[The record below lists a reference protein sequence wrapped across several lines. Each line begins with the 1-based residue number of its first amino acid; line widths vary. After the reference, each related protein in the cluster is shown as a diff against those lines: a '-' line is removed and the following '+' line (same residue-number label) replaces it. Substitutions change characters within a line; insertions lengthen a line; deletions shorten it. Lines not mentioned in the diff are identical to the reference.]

1 MATIKGTASS
11 PADYMAKL
19 VSFLT
24 TNSDLSAASALWSQA
39 WSASATEVVLKGPGA
54 NSGDA
59 VYVGLKLVTSTGTS
73 GGYALAIYGMTGIV
87 SSATGITGHANVSPA
102 VWMYLDNSTM
112 NYWITASGRRF
123 MSVVQISTVF
133 ESMYAGWFLPYCDP
147 TYYAA
152 PFVVGGSSQSS
163 ASSPQTYRNQNNDH
177 SSFINPYWT
186 SVNQNVSNMQVL
198 LPSGT
203 WASGIGINSDS
214 PSATN
219 VGVGPNEYY
228 GEKVDTNFGVVQGAG
243 TIDNNPLNSFGY
255 ANYMPRL
262 VPFYN
267 GTVSLQ
273 DVTLTLS
280 TGGTLGVLDGIKR
293 IGGLSADAADT
304 VTVSDL
310 TYIVVQ
316 NVYRTDS
323 DSFFA
328 METN

>member
-11 PADYMAKL
+11 PSDYMAKL

-24 TNSDLSAASALWSQA
+24 TNSDLNTASALWAQV
-39 WSASATEVVLKGPGA
+39 WSASATEVVLKGPGS
-54 NSGDA
+54 NTGDA
-59 VYVGLKLVTSTGTS
+59 VYVGLKLITSTGTA
-73 GGYALAIYGMTGIV
+73 GGYALAVYGMTGIV
-87 SSATGITGHANVSPA
+87 SSATGIAGHANVSPA
-102 VWMYLDNSTM
+102 VWMYLDSSTM

-152 PFVVGGSSQSS
+152 PFVVGGSSQST
-163 ASSPQTYRNQNNDH
+163 ASSPQTYRNQNADH
-177 SSFINPYWT
+177 TSFINPYWT
-186 SVNQNVSNMQVL
+186 LRNQNVSNMQVL
-198 LPSGT
+198 LPSGS

-219 VGVGPNEYY
+219 VGVGPNTYY
-228 GEKVDTNFGVVQGAG
+228 ADSVDSNFGVTQGAG
-243 TIDNNPLNSFGY
+243 TINDNPLNVFGY
-255 ANYMPRL
+255 ANFLPRL

-293 IGGLSADAADT
+293 ISGQSAAAADT
-304 VTVSDL
+304 VTVNDL
-310 TYIVVQ
+310 TYVVAQ
-316 NVYRTDS
+316 NAYRTDGG
-323 DSFFA
+323 SFFA